1 MVYDRTIGGRTLE
14 LGAVGLDKGVFV
26 LYDRQTGS
34 WWNQILG
41 RAVRGP
47 LQGQRLRKRAST
59 LTTWGR
65 WRALHPQTTVF
76 SDPRLTGRRRF
87 TEESV
92 SRVTLSGDG
101 AIAGD
106 DLVVA
111 VEGESSARA
120 YLLRHLAS
128 GRVANDTIDGEPILV
143 FLAEDAVTP
152 RVFRRSAGGRTLTFE
167 ATGDRLR
174 DQETGT
180 RWDAMSGR
188 ALDGPLEG
196 LQLEPVVFTQA
207 LWYAWQSVR
216 PDTALWDGETA
227 AP

>member
-1 MVYDRTIGGRTLE
+1 VVYDRTIEGRTLE
-14 LGAVGLDKGVFV
+14 LGAVGLEKGVFL

-34 WWNQILG
+34 WWNQIAG
-41 RAVRGP
+41 RAVKGP
-47 LQGQRLRKRAST
+47 LEGRRLRKRPST

-65 WRALHPQTTVF
+65 WRALHPETTVF
-76 SDPRLTGRRRF
+76 SDPRVTGRRRF

-92 SRVTLSGDG
+92 SRVTLSGGG

-106 DLVVA
+106 DLIVA

-120 YLLRHLAS
+120 YLLRRLAP
-128 GRVANDTIDGEPILV
+128 GQVANDTIDGEPILV

-152 RVFRRSAGGRTLTFE
+152 RVFRRLAGERTLTFE
-167 ATGDRLR
+167 AAGDHLR
-174 DQETGT
+174 DEETGT
-180 RWDAMSGR
+180 RWDPMTGR
-188 ALDGPLEG
+188 ALEGPLEG

-207 LWYAWQSVR
+207 LWYAWRSVR

-227 AP
+227 GP

>member
-1 MVYDRTIGGRTLE
+1 VVYDRTIEGRTLE
-14 LGAVGLDKGVFV
+14 LGAVGLDEGVFI

-47 LQGQRLRKRAST
+47 LEGQRLRKRAST

-65 WRALHPQTTVF
+65 WRALHPDTTVF
-76 SDPRLTGRRRF
+76 SDPGLTGRRRF

-101 AIAGD
+101 PIVGE
-106 DLVVA
+106 DLIVG

-120 YLLRHLAS
+120 YLLRRLAA
-128 GRVANDTIDGEPILV
+128 GRVANDTLDGEPIV
-143 FLAEDAVTP
+143 VVLAEDAVTP
-152 RVFRRSAGGRTLTFE
+152 RVFRRSAGERALTFRSV
-167 ATGDRLR
+167 GSRLR
-174 DQETGT
+174 DEETGSS
-180 RWDAMSGR
+180 WDLMTGR

-196 LQLEPVVFTQA
+196 AELEPRVFTQA
-207 LWYAWQSVR
+207 LWYAWRGVH
-216 PDTALWDGETA
+216 PDTTLWDGEGA
-227 AP
+227 GP